1 MNKSTAG
8 FISDLLSESTSSSE
22 KGFFNVSI
30 PTPNGNWSDMVR
42 IVRLEYPKDRF
53 VEYTYSWTGAGKKC
67 KLGVVKITNDKVHL
81 IKVLATSELSG
92 LKTCVDNYSNSLLIF
107 NIDTQKIL
115 HCSRKDME
123 DKIKEIF
130 IDRWDELSKK
140 NHDMIV
146 IPDSLI
152 K

>member
-1 MNKSTAG
+1 MDRPIAD
-8 FISDLLSESTSSSE
+8 FISDILSKNTSFLE
-22 KGFFNVSI
+22 NNPFKVSI
-30 PTPNGNWSDMVR
+30 PTPNGDGSDVIK
-42 IVRLEYPKDRF
+42 IVRLEYPKSRF
-53 VEYTYSWTGAGKKC
+53 IEYAYSWTGTGKC
-67 KLGVVKITNDKVHL
+67 KLGIVKITDGKVYL
-81 IKVLATSELSG
+81 IKVLAASELSG
-92 LKTCVDNYSNSLLIF
+92 LKTCVDNYSNSLLVF

-123 DKIKEIF
+123 NEIKEIF

-140 NHDMIV
+140 DHDIIG